1 MSKVYTYSVNM
12 IIQLVAESDEAKAK
26 EQLDKEGGY
35 VTSRVVKLLNV
46 TNIEEFGVESLPS
59 EEG

>member
-1 MSKVYTYSVNM
+1 M